1 MSRDDIR
8 DALLLLEE
16 PAEASPEF
24 RQALLQRFISEAS
37 APEGAPSPEEPAPS
51 RLRRLRW
58 LRLRPIPAVAA
69 GLVIALLGTVLVIFP
84 RSPSAWA
91 ALERAREQFR
101 PRSLHATISNDTQAF
116 GPDLET
122 VREIRVVEI
131 WFESE
136 TRWREETLSYNLF
149 PEEDGNFT
157 VFEGKLFGRYQSQ
170 VSTLFV
176 QPASE
181 IEDPYGLSGLVPH
194 DPTMGAWGT
203 STGIKPT
210 QQFLDENCEV
220 SEDQIAGRAADKLT
234 CKTGLEGDTLREAT
248 IWLDR
253 ETGLILKLDTFSCGT
268 VEGKRRCGH
277 EAVREVTS
285 IEFDASFPDGIFDV
299 IAPEGATV
307 RWAGSGPA
315 PAEYQTAP
323 GKEVAAT
330 FPLDVPA
337 GGGGVEM
344 AFGFGSLWVLTQE
357 SYREGELRRI
367 DPLTGKVLATIP
379 IDGDFGDF
387 TIEPTPPA
395 ELSQEERERIRRGE
409 APPPDEH
416 PPTFRVQGLAVG
428 EGFVWVGK
436 VAGGRGEEH
445 VAALERIDAKT
456 NKVVGSPIR
465 AGDRIDQIGDLTV
478 AAGAVWMTGVGKS
491 LAKVDAKSLAVTHIE
506 LEGETLW
513 ALGEGNGPVLGDGSL
528 WVPVLVPN
536 PRDPRDD
543 RFLVRLDPATNA
555 VQAKTSRDI
564 GLGLS
569 DLVFAEGALWFLG
582 GDGRTTWVRRL
593 DPRTNRVVASVAE
606 RPAGVDFPR
615 YNALA
620 GGGGY
625 LWASDAIDNTV
636 LKIDPRTNELVA
648 SIGVG
653 RVPGQI
659 AVGSRSIWVLNVE
672 DRTVS
677 RIDF

>member
-1 MSRDDIR
+1 MSRDDVR

-16 PAEASPEF
+16 PAEASPRF
-24 RQALLQRFISEAS
+24 REDLLKRFLEEVGGEEVGAPEEIS
-37 APEGAPSPEEPAPS
+37 APFRPP
-51 RLRRLRW
+51 RRRW
-58 LRLRPIPAVAA
+58 LRPRLVPALAVVAV
-69 GLVIALLGTVLVIFP
+69 LALLGTLLVLIP
-84 RSPSAWA
+84 
-91 ALERAREQFR
+91 R
-101 PRSLHATISNDTQAF
+101 PRSAFAVLQQARDRFTKTPFHATMRNVFGEFIGDDTLVI
-116 GPDLET
+116 DL
-122 VREIRVVEI
+122 
-131 WFESE
+131 WFKSE
-136 TRWREETLSYNLF
+136 TQWRATVKSSLREN
-149 PEEDGNFT
+149 PGDFT
-157 VFEGKLFGRYQSQ
+157 VFDGKLFGRYQSQ

-181 IEDPYGLSGLVPH
+181 IEDPYLQSGVAIH
-194 DPTMGAWGT
+194 DPTIGQWPSA
-203 STGIKPT
+203 TGLKPT
-210 QQFLDENCEV
+210 AQFLNENCRVAEN
-220 SEDQIAGRAADKLT
+220 EIAGRRADKLT
-234 CKTGLEGDTLREAT
+234 CDTGPRSDLREVEM
-248 IWLDR
+248 WLDR
-253 ETGLILKLDTFSCGT
+253 ETGLILKMRTSE
-268 VEGKRRCGH
+268 V
-277 EAVREVTS
+277 VREFLS
-285 IEFDASFPDGIFDV
+285 IQFEPEFPAGIFDV
-299 IAPEGATV
+299 VAPEGGKV

-315 PAEYQTAP
+315 PAEYQATP

-330 FPLDVPA
+330 FSVTVPPS
-337 GGGGVEM
+337 GGWSVEM
-344 AFGFGSLWVLTQE
+344 AFGFGSLWVLTGE
-357 SYREGELRRI
+357 LYRQGELRRI
-367 DPLTGKVLATIP
+367 DPLTGKVVATIP

-387 TIEPTPPA
+387 TIESTGPPP
-395 ELSQEERERIRRGE
+395 ELSQEEQERIRRGE
-409 APPPDEH
+409 APPDET
-416 PPTFRVQGLAVG
+416 PPTLRVHGLALG

-436 VAGGRGEEH
+436 GAGGRGEEH
-445 VAALERIDAKT
+445 VAALERIDPKT

-513 ALGEGNGPVLGDGSL
+513 ALGAGNGPVLGDGSL

-536 PRDPRDD
+536 PKDPRDD
-543 RFLVRLDPATNA
+543 RFLVRLDPATTA
-555 VQAKTSRDI
+555 VQAKTSKDI

-569 DLVFAEGALWFLG
+569 DLVFTEGALWFLG
-582 GDGRTTWVRRL
+582 GDLRTTWVRRL

-606 RPAGVDFPR
+606 RPQGLDFHR
-615 YNALA
+615 YNALV

-625 LWASDAIDNTV
+625 LWVADAIENTV